1 MSNQPIDSNRQKS
14 ILPNQLVS
22 PTAIGITISAAVNCR
37 QPVDIPQYT
46 TLNEVFN
53 ILADESIG
61 KKQGKD
67 FGLLYFGVG
76 IGGSRSIG
84 TDSWGLE
91 DRKVNQHKATDFN
104 AFRGIPMVA
113 RELSNDLD
121 PVERDNYRIRTVQKI
136 GDKFY
141 ALYYLKLINFDSF
154 NPSMTVGTRDPITGN
169 ETSYP
174 YEPKKEDLN
183 PVPFQLTVQDSI
195 PLSNTYVH
203 GTGKMDL
210 SLNVDD
216 LNEIRNAC
224 RILYGNAN
232 KAAINEWYVC
242 YGIETK
248 RDGEIGEGGTV
259 VYKELQSACV
269 AFNITEAWARDANA
283 NTKMPSFFHYGNS
296 LPLLVN
302 NDIIGS

>member
-1 MSNQPIDSNRQKS
+1 MAQEQLDNNRQKS

-22 PTAIGITISAAVNCR
+22 PTGIGITISTAVNCR
-37 QPVDIPQYT
+37 QEIDIPQYT
-46 TLNEVFN
+46 TLNEHFN
-53 ILADESIG
+53 VLADESIG

-67 FGLLYFGVG
+67 FGLLYFGIG

-84 TDSWGLE
+84 TDSFGLE

-104 AFRGIPMVA
+104 AFHGIPFVA
-113 RELSNDLD
+113 REISNDLD
-121 PVERDNYRIRTVQKI
+121 PTERDKYRIRVVRTI
-136 GDKFY
+136 GDKIY
-141 ALYYLKLINFDSF
+141 ALYFLKLIDFAIF
-154 NPSMTVGTRDPITGN
+154 APGMTVGERDPITGN

-174 YEPKKEDLN
+174 YEPKKEDLR
-183 PVPFQLTVQDSI
+183 PEPFQLTVQDSI
-195 PLSNTYVH
+195 PLSNTYIH

-248 RDGEIGEGGTV
+248 NDGEIGEGGTTQ
-259 VYKELQSACV
+259 YKELQSAIV

-283 NTKMPSFFHYGNS
+283 NTKMPSIFHYGNS
-296 LPLLVN
+296 LPMLVGA
-302 NDIIGS
+302 DVIGG

>member
-1 MSNQPIDSNRQKS
+1 MAQDQDNNRQKS
-14 ILPNQLVS
+14 ILPNQLV
-22 PTAIGITISAAVNCR
+22 TATVAGLTISTAVNCR
-37 QPVDIPQYT
+37 QPVDILQYT
-46 TLNEVFN
+46 TLNEHFN
-53 ILADESIG
+53 VLADESIG
-61 KKQGKD
+61 RKQGKD

-84 TDSWGLE
+84 TDQFGLE

-104 AFRGIPMVA
+104 AFHGIPLVA
-113 RELSNDLD
+113 RELGNDLD
-121 PVERDNYRIRTVQKI
+121 PTERDKYRIRIVREL
-136 GDKFY
+136 GGKFY
-141 ALYYLKLINFDSF
+141 ALYYLKLINFEDF
-154 NPSMTVGTRDPITGN
+154 NASMTVGTRDPLTGN

-174 YEPKKEDLN
+174 YEPKKEDLR

-248 RDGEIGEGGTV
+248 NEGEIGEGGTV
-259 VYKELQSACV
+259 VYNELQSATV

-283 NTKMPSFFHYGNS
+283 NTKMPSYFHYGNS
-296 LPLLVN
+296 LPLLVGT
-302 NDIIGS
+302 DIIGG